1 MSEPEKFLERWSR
14 RKREQAEP
22 AAPAETKP
30 APAAKAAEP
39 AEPPFDL
46 ASLPPLESIVAD
58 SDIRAFL
65 QPGVPPDLMRAALR
79 RAWSADPAI
88 RDFIGLV
95 ENGWDFNNPNAIPG
109 FGTIEPGE
117 IARLLTQA
125 LGAAQPSEPARPQA
139 GTPDNPEQT
148 LSESAQTQQLPQD
161 QPAAKQVLAPAEEKF
176 LHRSEDV
183 AASQNDSHTSENC
196 APSRSRGHG
205 GALPK

>member
-22 AAPAETKP
+22 AAPAEAKP
-30 APAAKAAEP
+30 APPAEAAEL

-46 ASLPPLESIVAD
+46 ASLPSLESIGAA

-88 RDFIGLV
+88 RDFVGLV
-95 ENGWDFNNPNAIPG
+95 ENGWDFNDPNAIPG

-117 IARLLTQA
+117 VARLLTQA
-125 LGAAQPSEPARPQA
+125 LGAVQPSEPARPQA
-139 GTPDNPEQT
+139 SAAEHSAPALGEGEQA
-148 LSESAQTQQLPQD
+148 SQVQKD
-161 QPAAKQVLAPAEEKF
+161 QPAPQQAFASAAKDFPQ
-176 LHRSEDV
+176 RSEDI
-183 AASQNDSHTSENC
+183 AAVQNNSDAEENC
-196 APSRSRGHG
+196 APSRGGRTHG
-205 GALPK
+205 TLPK